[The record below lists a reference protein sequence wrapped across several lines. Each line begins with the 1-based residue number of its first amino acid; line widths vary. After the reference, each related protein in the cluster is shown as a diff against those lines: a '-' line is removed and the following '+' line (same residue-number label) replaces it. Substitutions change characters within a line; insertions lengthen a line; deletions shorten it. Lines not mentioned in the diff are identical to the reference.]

1 MTKLYLYSIFH
12 GNLNYSSIPPESYD
26 EIIDSCYWPI
36 LDILKDYKFK
46 TGIEFPIA
54 TLEKIENTDP
64 LFIEELRKAISNKN
78 CEIIC
83 SGNEQVVFPLVPEDV
98 NRVNISTGKD
108 EIEKLFSIQCNTAY
122 INEQLFSSGLVP
134 IYLDAKIK
142 NIITIHEWASKFSDF
157 HEYEKFLPKKIGSK
171 NGDLSIIWN
180 SYITYQKFQRYIN
193 GEIEKEEYLKYIL
206 KHKQGVDSCFPFYG
220 SDMEIFG
227 YKNPVLG
234 LKGDGK
240 EIQRFRQIMDE
251 IERKSDL
258 EFILPS
264 QVIERFPPKDRIKMN
279 SAKFAILGKKQD
291 KFIVTRWATCGRDN
305 SNSNTTCYNLLKKI
319 RILQGIQDDNKDS
332 TYILKLINCWASDF
346 RTHTT
351 EAKYLH
357 FNDIS
362 RSLNK
367 EIDQEIFSWNE
378 KVSFEESSDL
388 ILFNPN
394 ETDWENIPF
403 ELRLH
408 FRPRKIKGKFEI
420 IIDGKLI
427 SSQIEETKYYKD
439 GSLRSAVVVFEP
451 SIRKKTIATIT
462 LRPTSKKIIS
472 KSRQA
477 DSIKTPTVELSIL
490 KRKGGSI
497 SDVIFT
503 KISKSPLIGFLEH
516 GTFSDTKFSA
526 DFYSGHTIAFD
537 RNGNKFTDL
546 TNVEAISEEGDFP
559 IRKKLVCNMELPF
572 GHLTKIYYAYQKQ
585 ARLDIRYIFNF
596 KEFRP
601 ASFRVGILTTKPD
614 AFDKKSLNY
623 STHNGGRLESFTL
636 DKESITQ
643 DESSDPRLTN
653 QGCLGS
659 TEGILDFGDKNI
671 GITMFSDKSLW
682 YSVPMINYHNVG
694 KSFFYRISNSVS
706 ELDDTTM
713 TWWKG
718 RKEISFSLL
727 GREKSPENNLKTTKM
742 MFLGLVCFTRN
753 PDIKVIK

>member
-1 MTKLYLYSIFH
+1 MSKLYLYSIFH

-46 TGIEFPIA
+46 TGIEFPVA
-54 TLEKIENTDP
+54 TLEKIENVDS
-64 LFIEELRKAISNKN
+64 LFIEELRKAITNKN
-78 CEIIC
+78 CELIC
-83 SGNEQVVFPLVPEDV
+83 SGEEQVVFPLVPEDV
-98 NRVNISTGKD
+98 NQVNISAGKD
-108 EIEKLFSIQCNTAY
+108 EMEKLFSIQCNTAY

-142 NIITIHEWASKFSDF
+142 NIITIQEWANKFSDF
-157 HEYEKFLPKKIGSK
+157 QEYEKFLPKKIGSK
-171 NGDLSIIWN
+171 KGDLSIIWN
-180 SYITYQKFQRYIN
+180 HYIAYQKFQRYVN
-193 GEIEKEEYLKYIL
+193 GEIEKKEYLEYIL
-206 KHKQGVDSCFPFYG
+206 KHKQRVDNCFPFYG

-240 EIQRFRQIMDE
+240 EIQRFRLILDE
-251 IERKSDL
+251 IERKSEL

-264 QVIERFPPKDRIKMN
+264 QVIERFPPRDKIKMN

-319 RILQGIQDDNKDS
+319 RILQGMQDGKNNNLHIS
-332 TYILKLINCWASDF
+332 KLIDCWASDF

-362 RSLNK
+362 KSLNK
-367 EIDQEIFSWNE
+367 ELDQETISWNDRVSLE
-378 KVSFEESSDL
+378 KSSDL
-388 ILFNPN
+388 IIFNPN
-394 ETDWENIPF
+394 ETDWEKIPF

-408 FRPRKIKGKFEI
+408 FRPRKMKGKFEMI
-420 IIDGKLI
+420 MDGKPI
-427 SSQIEETKYYKD
+427 PSQIEDAKYYKD
-439 GSLRSAVVVFEP
+439 DSLRSAVIVFEP

-462 LRPTSKKIIS
+462 LRSTNKKIIS
-472 KSRQA
+472 KIRQT
-477 DSIKTPTVELSIL
+477 DSIKTPAVELSIL
-490 KRKGGSI
+490 KRKGASI
-497 SDVIFT
+497 SDLIFP

-526 DFYSGHTIAFD
+526 DFYSGHVIAFD

-546 TNVEAISEEGDFP
+546 VNVESISEEGDFP
-559 IRKKLVCNMELPF
+559 IRKRLVCSMELPF
-572 GHLTKIYYAYQKQ
+572 GHLTKIYYIYQKL

-596 KEFRP
+596 REFRP

-623 STHNGGRLESFTL
+623 STHNGGSLESFTL

-643 DESSDPRLTN
+643 DESSES
-653 QGCLGS
+653 S
-659 TEGILDFGDKNI
+659 TDQSGMSWFHRRHTGFWGQK
-671 GITMFSDKSLW
+671 
-682 YSVPMINYHNVG
+682 
-694 KSFFYRISNSVS
+694 YR
-706 ELDDTTM
+706 
-713 TWWKG
+713 
-718 RKEISFSLL
+718 
-727 GREKSPENNLKTTKM
+727 NNHVL
-742 MFLGLVCFTRN
+742 
-753 PDIKVIK
+753 